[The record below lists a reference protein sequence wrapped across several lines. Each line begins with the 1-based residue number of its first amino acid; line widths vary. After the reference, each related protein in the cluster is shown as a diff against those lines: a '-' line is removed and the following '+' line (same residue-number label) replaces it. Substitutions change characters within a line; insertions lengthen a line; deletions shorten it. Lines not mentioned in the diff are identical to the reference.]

1 MAGRLEGKVALVT
14 GAGQGLGR
22 GIAHVLAR
30 EGAVVWVND
39 LSPDKVGVVVSE
51 IAAGGGR
58 ARPAAGSVLDGP
70 WLERQVADIVAASGH
85 LDILVNNAVAPSVN
99 VPFARSTPDDW
110 EQDLGVG
117 LRGYLLVTRA
127 VIGHMLERD
136 RGRIISI
143 SSSAGKVGSPNL
155 AVYSAAKGAIIS
167 FTKALA
173 RELAAT
179 GVRVNSVAP
188 GAVNTPMQDRLTP
201 EFKAHM
207 ISTIPLGRYSDPEEV
222 GELVAF
228 LASDAADYITG
239 QTYSVDGGRTMQ

>member
-1 MAGRLEGKVALVT
+1 MCDRLTGKVALVT
-14 GAGQGLGR
+14 GAGQGIGR
-22 GIAHVLAR
+22 GVALVLAR
-30 EGAVVWVND
+30 QGATVWVNARSSD
-39 LSPDKVGVVVSE
+39 AVQAVVDEIGAVGGT
-51 IAAGGGR
+51 AY
-58 ARPAAGSVLDGP
+58 PAVGSVLDADR
-70 WLERQVADIVAASGH
+70 LDALVAEIVATHAR

-99 VPFARSTPDDW
+99 VPFARSTPEDW

-117 LRGYLLVTRA
+117 LRGYLLATRA
-127 VIGHMLERD
+127 VIGHMVERGS
-136 RGRIISI
+136 GRIVSV
-143 SSSAGKVGSPNL
+143 SSSAGKVGSANL

-179 GVRVNSVAP
+179 GIRVNAVAP
-188 GAVNTPMQDRLTP
+188 GAVNSPMQDRLTP

-207 ISTIPLGRYSDPEEV
+207 ISTIPVGRYGEPEEV

-239 QTYSVDGGRTMQ
+239 QVFSVDGGRTMQ

>member
-1 MAGRLEGKVALVT
+1 MCDRLTGKVALVT
-14 GAGQGLGR
+14 GAGQGIGR
-22 GIAHVLAR
+22 GVALVLAR
-30 EGAVVWVND
+30 QGATVWVNARSSD
-39 LSPDKVGVVVSE
+39 AVQAVVDE
-51 IAAGGGR
+51 IGAAGGT
-58 ARPAAGSVLDGP
+58 AYPAVGSVLDADR
-70 WLERQVADIVAASGH
+70 LDALVAEIVATHAR

-99 VPFARSTPDDW
+99 VPFARSTPEDW

-117 LRGYLLVTRA
+117 LRGYLLATRA
-127 VIGHMLERD
+127 VIGHMVERGS
-136 RGRIISI
+136 GRIVSV
-143 SSSAGKVGSPNL
+143 SSSAGKVGSANL

-179 GVRVNSVAP
+179 GIRVNTVAP

-207 ISTIPLGRYSDPEEV
+207 ISTIPVGRYGEPEEV

-239 QTYSVDGGRTMQ
+239 QVFSVDGGRTMQ

>member
-1 MAGRLEGKVALVT
+1 MCDRLTGKVALVT
-14 GAGQGLGR
+14 GAGQGIGR
-22 GIAHVLAR
+22 GVALVLAR
-30 EGAVVWVND
+30 QGATVWVNARSAD
-39 LSPDKVGVVVSE
+39 AVQAVVDE
-51 IAAGGGR
+51 IGTAGGT
-58 ARPAAGSVLDGP
+58 AYPAVGSVLDADR
-70 WLERQVADIVAASGH
+70 LDALVAEMVSTHAR

-99 VPFARSTPDDW
+99 VPFAHSTPEDW

-117 LRGYLLVTRA
+117 LRGYLLATRA
-127 VIGHMLERD
+127 VIGHMVERGS
-136 RGRIISI
+136 GRIVSV
-143 SSSAGKVGSPNL
+143 SSSAGKVGSANL

-173 RELAAT
+173 RELAAS
-179 GVRVNSVAP
+179 GIRVNAVAP

-207 ISTIPLGRYSDPEEV
+207 ISTIPVGRYGEPEEV

-239 QTYSVDGGRTMQ
+239 QVFSVDGGRTMQ